1 MKKSKNYKILSI
13 GFIIIGLLIIIYPK
27 ASELYRT
34 YQQQKLLKE
43 WQQSFDMIG
52 KNSSSNNHIGYDNYN
67 EEAEL
72 NGTIEPNNQNVE
84 DIESGSHGDAEN
96 VNDSNNTIND
106 NSNEANGDSILEK
119 VKENY
124 PIEGILMIDKIDLK
138 LPILTDATENN
149 MKISVASIKGTGKP
163 GQIGNY
169 SIAGHR
175 SHTYGRNFNR
185 LNEVKA
191 GDLIKVDDGN
201 EQFSYEVTEK
211 LYVKPDEVWV
221 LESNGIDKEITLVT
235 CHPMINPT
243 HRLIIKGKIKE

>member
-1 MKKSKNYKILSI
+1 MKKRKKYKVLSI

-27 ASELYRT
+27 ASDLYRT
-34 YQQQKLLKE
+34 YQQQKLLKS
-43 WQQSFDMIG
+43 WQQSFNMVEQ
-52 KNSSSNNHIGYDNYN
+52 NSSSNNDIGYDNYN
-67 EEAEL
+67 EEAGL
-72 NGTIEPNNQNVE
+72 NKSIESNNENVE
-84 DIESGSHGDAEN
+84 NIESDSNSNTEN
-96 VNDSNNTIND
+96 PNDSNNTVID
-106 NSNEANGDSILEK
+106 NSNEINGDIILEK
-119 VKENY
+119 LKENFS
-124 PIEGILMIDKIDLK
+124 IDGILKIDKIDLE

-149 MKISVASIKGTGKP
+149 MKISVASIKDTGKL

-185 LNEVKA
+185 LNEVEV
-191 GDLIKVDDGN
+191 GDLIKVDDGK
-201 EQFSYEVTEK
+201 EQFSYEVMEK

-221 LESNGIDKEITLVT
+221 LEGSDIDKEITLVT